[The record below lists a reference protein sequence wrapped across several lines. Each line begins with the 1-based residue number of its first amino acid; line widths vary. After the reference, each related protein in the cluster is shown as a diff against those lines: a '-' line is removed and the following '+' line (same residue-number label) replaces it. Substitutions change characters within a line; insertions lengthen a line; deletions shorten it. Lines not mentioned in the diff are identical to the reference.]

1 MLPIWAVKVSIRVP
15 DSTKTHSREARCNPS
30 PMAPQL
36 FPCVTHV
43 LPAHDSHPPMR
54 NYSPTRYSSCPA
66 RYSLSPAC
74 RSSSLVNLSSC
85 STLHDGVSFPSTP
98 HSAAPMLVTPS
109 LLCCPSAPQLARWF
123 SILIWCTTV
132 VFVYME
138 FGTGICSYGP
148 CRNQLP
154 QVIN

>member
-54 NYSPTRYSSCPA
+54 NYSHTRYSSCPA
-66 RYSLSPAC
+66 CYSLSPAC
-74 RSSSLVNLSSC
+74 CSSSLVNLSSC
-85 STLHDGVSFPSTP
+85 STLHDGFPP
-98 HSAAPMLVTPS
+98 PLIQQPLCLLLLVCCAAPLLLS
-109 LLCCPSAPQLARWF
+109 LLAGSPSWYDVL
-123 SILIWCTTV
+123 LLCLCTWSLGQGYV
-132 VFVYME
+132 AMDGVE
-138 FGTGICSYGP
+138 
-148 CRNQLP
+148 
-154 QVIN
+154 INSHKSPTSP